1 MMSPALSSPARPL
14 PLLDTPDRYGHLSRL
29 AHWGGAL
36 LVLTLLVIGQIAEE
50 LPKGPERKALW
61 AWHIAL
67 GVIAFLPLLAR
78 LLWRVQAQ
86 LAGRSPQPLSP
97 PGWQRAAERLGH
109 GALLAVL
116 AVMIVTGPLMIWSDG
131 AAIHVLGWFSL
142 PTPIGEHKALHY
154 YAGRLHGVG
163 SKLMIVLVAIHLV
176 GALRHGRGSLR
187 RMAGRAG

>member
-1 MMSPALSSPARPL
+1 MMSTLPNLDQPAV
-14 PLLDTPDRYGHLSRL
+14 YGRLSRL

-36 LVLTLLVIGQIAEE
+36 LTLTMLVIGVVAEDV

-86 LAGRSPQPLSP
+86 RAGRSPQPLSP

-109 GALLAVL
+109 GALLTVL

-131 AAIHVLGWFSL
+131 APIHVLGWFSL
-142 PTPIGEHKALHY
+142 PTPIGEHPALHH

-187 RMAGRAG
+187 RMAGRTG